1 MKTTLGIIALLLA
14 ATAPLLAA
22 QRGVAAELFTSTS

>member
-1 MKTTLGIIALLLA
+1 MKKTLGVITLMLVA
-14 ATAPLLAA
+14 ATPLLAA